1 VHRKHEFIFRPRD
14 EASSAAIGSTMYV
27 LGGDGEKSVESFN
40 MATRVNKWVSGPPM
54 PAVSARACGVALDGD
69 SIMVMGKKLTS

>member
-1 VHRKHEFIFRPRD
+1 
-14 EASSAAIGSTMYV
+14 MYV